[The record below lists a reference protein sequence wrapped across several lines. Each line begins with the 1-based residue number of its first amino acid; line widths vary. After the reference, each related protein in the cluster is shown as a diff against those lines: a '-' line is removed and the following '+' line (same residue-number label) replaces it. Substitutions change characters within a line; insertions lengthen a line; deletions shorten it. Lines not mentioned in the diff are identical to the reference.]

1 MRCPPFVRFLR
12 FGYFACVLL
21 FFGTLQGATAQG
33 IPPGLPK
40 IAELRTISYE
50 KTAPPNLSAFPS
62 YQDLANT
69 IRLAEAYARGN
80 QLLPTFHEPILTRGA
95 VGMSVFRN
103 VSPSVVLVVVGA
115 IQKGQFEPAGLGAGV
130 ILNSSGDVLTNW
142 HVVNGATRGVIFL
155 KPQVGTEIENST
167 AYGVQLIVQDEVSDL
182 ALIRI
187 LKPPS
192 DLRPVAVGNIS
203 SIQVAEDIHV
213 IGHPKGNLWS
223 YTTGVV
229 SQMRNGYEWSY
240 SDGSKHQ
247 ANVLQLQTA
256 INPGNSGGP
265 VVDDQGKLLGLI
277 AMGEEGQNL
286 DYAIAADA
294 IQQFLVNA
302 TTMRTRGGTSEP
314 KGPSAEYMSGR
325 LGDGRTVLKLMFP
338 ALVEFIIADGNGK
351 TVALSAET
359 SDGIELSA
367 WEPNSFLGFKE
378 WAIRLENGAG
388 VRATGTGLVP
398 DRFRN
403 N

>member
-1 MRCPPFVRFLR
+1 MRYPPLVRF
-12 FGYFACVLL
+12 FVFSYFACVLL
-21 FFGTLQGATAQG
+21 FFGILQDATAQG
-33 IPPGLPK
+33 MPPGLPK
-40 IAELRTISYE
+40 ITDLKAGSYS
-50 KTAPPNLSAFPS
+50 KTAQPDLSAVPS
-62 YQDLANT
+62 YQDLVNT
-69 IRLAEAYARGN
+69 IKLAEAYSRGN

-95 VGMSVFRN
+95 VGMAVFRN
-103 VSPSVVLVVVGA
+103 VSPSVVLVVVGD

-130 ILNSSGDVLTNW
+130 ILNPSGDVLTNW
-142 HVVNGATRGVIFL
+142 HVVNGATNGVIFL
-155 KPQVGTEIENST
+155 KPQGSADIANST
-167 AYGVQLIVQDEVSDL
+167 AYGVKLIAQDEVADL

-187 LKPPS
+187 LKPPP

-286 DYAIAADA
+286 DYAIADDA

-302 TTMRTRGGTSEP
+302 ATARTRGGASESKP
-314 KGPSAEYMSGR
+314 PSAEYMTGR
-325 LGDGRTVLKLMFP
+325 LGDGRAVLKIMYP

-351 TVALSAET
+351 TFALIAET
-359 SDGIELSA
+359 SDGIELTA
-367 WEPNSFLGFKE
+367 WGPNSFSGFKE
-378 WAIRLENGAG
+378 WAIKLQNDVG
-388 VRATGTGLVP
+388 VRATGTGPVP
-398 DRFRN
+398 DQFRN